1 MLVTRSQTFFAV
13 AAITTVTSLSGC
25 AGSNADNATSNQ
37 PPGSSS
43 STAPSGGAGPS
54 SPPPSTPA
62 EPSASSDTANY
73 CDKLPKADIDA
84 LLGSSGWAFN
94 GGKSFCDAVQSTP
107 EGEKVTFWNLRLRMG
122 TGTPPNYDE
131 TLGFIKAASCGA
143 GGISTPLL
151 GDNAYLDASCY
162 ERSFKAELIMAK
174 GAEVYQ
180 VFYSGSLTLKVPRD
194 TVVAALTRIAEAGA
208 S

>member
-1 MLVTRSQTFFAV
+1 M
-13 AAITTVTSLSGC
+13 
-25 AGSNADNATSNQ
+25 
-37 PPGSSS
+37 
-43 STAPSGGAGPS
+43 
-54 SPPPSTPA
+54 
-62 EPSASSDTANY
+62 
-73 CDKLPKADIDA
+73 PKADIDA

-143 GGISTPLL
+143 GGISTPPL